1 MAELDYNFDMFEE
14 GTAAPKVMPVP
25 KQQPSKKLHIVEETH
40 EVKRERVRIQQRLN
54 TLSTFAIIAVAL
66 ILTAAVSSF
75 IYLGASINAYDHK
88 IAAVQE
94 ELNIAESQNVI
105 LNIKRD
111 SMVSFDSV
119 RETAEELGMI
129 QRDNYQVTYFELSQE
144 DYGVVN

>member
-1 MAELDYNFDMFEE
+1 MKIHNLIREGVKDEYGVLEL
-14 GTAAPKVMPVP
+14 
-25 KQQPSKKLHIVEETH
+25 
-40 EVKRERVRIQQRLN
+40 
-54 TLSTFAIIAVAL
+54 
-66 ILTAAVSSF
+66 
-75 IYLGASINAYDHK
+75 
-88 IAAVQE
+88 
-94 ELNIAESQNVI
+94 QNVI